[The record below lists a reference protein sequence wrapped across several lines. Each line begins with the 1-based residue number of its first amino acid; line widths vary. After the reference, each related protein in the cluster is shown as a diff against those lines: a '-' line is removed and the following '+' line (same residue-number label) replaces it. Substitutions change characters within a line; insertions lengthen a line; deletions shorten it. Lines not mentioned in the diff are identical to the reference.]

1 MKFSREFK
9 TGILVIG
16 ASLVLILGY
25 NFLKGSSLFKEE
37 REFFV
42 KYSNVEGL
50 MPEASVTVNGLQIG
64 KVKQIFISEHTRDV
78 TVSFIIDKRGFEV
91 SNTSEVLLYNPGLIG
106 GKALAVVPDYSN
118 PTMAKA
124 GDTLIG
130 NLERGMM
137 EVVADKVIPLGDDL
151 GSTLANLDS
160 LLLSLNEVLDEK
172 GIGHLR
178 STFENIDNTMATLN
192 TTSTSIS
199 TLFESNNQK
208 ISATIDNFEK
218 TSKNFVSISDSLA
231 TLDTQKLVYEIEQSI
246 AGINN
251 VVNSLEDGE
260 GSLGKLLKDDSLYH
274 NLEGASKELEE
285 LMNDIKLN
293 PKRYV
298 HFSIFGKKNKEY
310 SAEESVESEE

>member
-310 SAEESVESEE
+310 SAEESEESEE

>member
-16 ASLVLILGY
+16 ASLVIILGY
-25 NFLKGSSLFKEE
+25 NFLKGTSLFKEE
-37 REFFV
+37 REFYV
-42 KYSNVEGL
+42 KYNNVEGL

-64 KVKQIFISEHTRDV
+64 KVKQIFISEDTRDI
-78 TVSFIIDKRGFEV
+78 TVSFIIDKRGFEIPK
-91 SNTSEVLLYNPGLIG
+91 TSEVLLYNPGLIG
-106 GKALAVVPDYSN
+106 GKALAVIPDYNN

-124 GDTLIG
+124 GDTLTG

-137 EVVADKVIPLGDDL
+137 DVVADKVIPLGDDL
-151 GSTLANLDS
+151 GNTLANLDS
-160 LLLSLNEVLDEK
+160 LLLSLNKVMDEK

-192 TTSTSIS
+192 NTSNSIN

-218 TSKNFVSISDSLA
+218 TSQNFVRISDSLA
-231 TLDTQKLVYEIEQSI
+231 TLDTQKLVTEIEQSI
-246 AGINN
+246 ASLNN
-251 VVNSLEDGE
+251 VVNNLEDGE
-260 GSLGKLLKDDSLYH
+260 GSLGKLLKDDSLYK

-310 SAEESVESEE
+310 SPEE

>member
-25 NFLKGSSLFKEE
+25 NFLRGASLFKEE
-37 REFFV
+37 REFYV

-64 KVKQIFISEHTRDV
+64 KVKQIFISEDTRDV
-78 TVSFIIDKRGFEV
+78 TVSFILDKRGFEM

-106 GKALAVVPDYSN
+106 GKALAVIPDYSN

-130 NLERGMM
+130 SLEKGMM

-160 LLLSLNEVLDEK
+160 LLLSLNKVMDEK

-192 TTSTSIS
+192 NTSTSINA
-199 TLFESNNQK
+199 LFESNNQK

-310 SAEESVESEE
+310 RAKESEE

>member
-1 MKFSREFK
+1 VKFSREFK

-16 ASLVLILGY
+16 ASLVLIFGY
-25 NFLKGSSLFKEE
+25 NFLKGSSLFKQE
-37 REFFV
+37 REFYV

-78 TVSFIIDKRGFEV
+78 TVSFIIDKRSYEIPK
-91 SNTSEVLLYNPGLIG
+91 TSEVLLYNPGLIG
-106 GKALAVVPDYSN
+106 GKALAIIPDYGN

-130 NLERGMM
+130 DLERGMM

-151 GSTLANLDS
+151 GNTLANLDS
-160 LLLSLNEVLDEK
+160 LLVSLNKVMDEK

-192 TTSTSIS
+192 NTSSSINA
-199 TLFESNNQK
+199 LFESNNQK
-208 ISATIDNFEK
+208 INATIENFEK

-231 TLDTQKLVYEIEQSI
+231 TLDTQKLVTEIEQSI

-260 GSLGKLLKDDSLYH
+260 GSLGKLLKDDSLYE

-310 SAEESVESEE
+310 RPKESEE

>member
-16 ASLVLILGY
+16 ASLVIILGY
-25 NFLKGSSLFKEE
+25 NFLKGTSLFKEE
-37 REFFV
+37 REFYV
-42 KYSNVEGL
+42 KYNNVEGL

-64 KVKQIFISEHTRDV
+64 KVKQIFISEDTRDI
-78 TVSFIIDKRGFEV
+78 TVSFIIDKRGFEI
-91 SNTSEVLLYNPGLIG
+91 SKTSEVLLYNPGLIG
-106 GKALAVVPDYSN
+106 GKALAVIPDYNN

-124 GDTLIG
+124 GDTLTG

-137 EVVADKVIPLGDDL
+137 DVVADKVIPLGDDL
-151 GSTLANLDS
+151 GNTLANLDS
-160 LLLSLNEVLDEK
+160 LLLSLNKVMDEK

-192 TTSTSIS
+192 NTSNSIN

-218 TSKNFVSISDSLA
+218 TSQNFVRISDSLA
-231 TLDTQKLVYEIEQSI
+231 TLDTQKLVTEIEQSI
-246 AGINN
+246 ASLNN
-251 VVNSLEDGE
+251 VVNNLEDGE
-260 GSLGKLLKDDSLYH
+260 GSLGKLLKDDSLYK

-310 SAEESVESEE
+310 SPEE